1 MAIQPPAWCKGAV
14 PTPQGWRD
22 ARTNELLKAM
32 KISPEDID
40 AFYGKV
46 PVVEPEIVDTT
57 PPPVVEDVADEEEG
71 DVYAEDIEDEVHM
84 EQLNEAPANDKSI
97 YEMTKLE
104 LEALGRQ
111 HGVEL
116 DRRKSKSD
124 LIEEMEEILE
134 LNEQYS

>member
-32 KISPEDID
+32 KISQGDID
-40 AFYGKV
+40 AFYGNV
-46 PVVEPEIVDTT
+46 PVVESEIVET
-57 PPPVVEDVADEEEG
+57 VADEEEG

-97 YEMTKLE
+97 YEMTKFE

-111 HGVEL
+111 YGVEL
-116 DRRKSKSD
+116 DRRKTKND
-124 LIEEMEEILE
+124 LIEEIEEIIE

>member
-1 MAIQPPAWCKGAV
+1 MAIKPPAWCSGAV

-32 KISPEDID
+32 KISQGDID
-40 AFYGKV
+40 AFYGKT
-46 PVVEPEIVDTT
+46 PVVEPEIVETA
-57 PPPVVEDVADEEEG
+57 PPPVV
-71 DVYAEDIEDEVHM
+71 EDEVHM
-84 EQLNEAPANDKSI
+84 EQLNEAPVNDKSI
-97 YEMTKLE
+97 YEMTKFE

-116 DRRKSKSD
+116 DRRKTKND
-124 LIEEMEEILE
+124 LIEEMEEIIE